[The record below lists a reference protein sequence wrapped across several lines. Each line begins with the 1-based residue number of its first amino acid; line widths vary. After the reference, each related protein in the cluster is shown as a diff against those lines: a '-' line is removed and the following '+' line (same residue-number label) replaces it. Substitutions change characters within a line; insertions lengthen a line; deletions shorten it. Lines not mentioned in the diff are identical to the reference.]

1 MIRQLTIALVA
12 AGVWALPARADTPFD
27 KIHETVNSK
36 MCKVHGSGGFKNV
49 VAYSTGL
56 IVSPDGY
63 ILTVA
68 GPNLDTRDLRVHLH
82 DGRRYSHC
90 KVVVVE
96 PELDIALLK

>member
-1 MIRQLTIALVA
+1 MTRHPMTALVA
-12 AGVWALPARADTPFD
+12 VLFTGAAARADTPFD
-27 KIHETVNSK
+27 KIHETVNTK
-36 MCKVHGSGGFKNV
+36 MCKVFGSGGFKNV

-56 IVSPDGY
+56 VVSKDGY

-82 DGRRYSHC
+82 DGRRFSHC

-96 PELDIALLK
+96 PELDIAL